1 MAVNKWNLLSA
12 EDRRTW
18 IEKADGL
25 NDHDVSELT
34 GKQKKQQ
41 IKKLKSNLL
50 HRYYTSIT
58 IYQLYTKYINYD
70 FVAFHFT

>member
-34 GKQKKQQ
+34 EKQKKQQ
-41 IKKLKSNLL
+41 LRKLKSNLL
-50 HRYYTSIT
+50 HR
-58 IYQLYTKYINYD
+58 
-70 FVAFHFT
+70 